1 MSRQTSSSRDL
12 VSLAKRMGYLQLFR
26 FGLVGVVLVS
36 ALAMP
41 SVVGSSFSTLAPVSA
56 AYAGLSALAEWLRRV
71 GGTRNLLALS
81 LMLLVD
87 GVFLAWVMHLTG
99 GVESPLLF
107 LLSAHIVAV
116 SLSVSYRSGL
126 KLALWHS
133 LLLVATHEAQAVGI
147 LSDNT
152 EPLPRLAAF
161 HVTALWVVAI
171 VTALFSAMNERELR
185 RRRRDLEALAEMAA
199 EMESVSTPADV
210 ASVLLTRVTEAFG
223 FRRGVVLGLH
233 DRAATILA
241 GMGETPEEPLR
252 RMDAALRTAWRGRH
266 PVLIRSLDAK
276 GDPWL
281 RRVLPDAVNVAIFPM
296 MADGQPIGALV
307 VERGGLPRVQRRMV
321 VAAEQ
326 FASHAALA
334 LRNAWL
340 QQRVQHLAE
349 RDPLTGACNRR
360 TFERELARHLA
371 HSKRS
376 GEPLSLA
383 MFDIDH
389 FKQHNDRF
397 GHQAGDEVLRRTV
410 SALTTSSRSIDTVAR
425 YGGEE
430 FAVILPGLGGAEAI
444 SAVERLRGAVA
455 AQPGDVPVTASAG
468 VATYPMNAR
477 DAESLIRYADE
488 ALYESKAQGR
498 DRSTRSRRRGG
509 VTAPRRERT
518 LSS

>member
-1 MSRQTSSSRDL
+1 
-12 VSLAKRMGYLQLFR
+12 MGYLQLFR
-26 FGLVGVVLVS
+26 FGLVGLVLIS
-36 ALAMP
+36 AAVTP
-41 SVVGSSFSTLAPVSA
+41 SVVGSSLGTLAPVSA
-56 AYAGLSALAEWLRRV
+56 AYAGLSALAEWLRRI
-71 GGTRNLLALS
+71 GGTRNLLALT

-107 LLSAHIVAV
+107 LLSAHIIAV

-133 LLLVATHEAQAVGI
+133 LLLVATHEAQAFGI
-147 LSDNT
+147 LAGNT
-152 EPLPRLAAF
+152 ERLPRLAAF
-161 HVTALWVVAI
+161 RVTALWVFAI
-171 VTALFSAMNERELR
+171 VTAIFSALNERELR
-185 RRRRDLEALAEMAA
+185 RRRRDLEALAEMAT
-199 EMESVSTPADV
+199 ELESASAPSDV
-210 ASVLLTRVTEAFG
+210 ARVLLSRVTEAFG

-233 DRAATILA
+233 ERAATILA
-241 GMGETPEEPLR
+241 GIGETPEEPLR
-252 RMDAALRTAWRGRH
+252 RMDAALRTAWRSRQ
-266 PVLIRSLDAK
+266 PVLVRSLDEK
-276 GDPWL
+276 HDPWL
-281 RRVLPDAVNVAIFPM
+281 RRVLPDAANIAIFPM

-307 VERGGLPRVQRRMV
+307 VERGGVPRVQRRMV
-321 VAAEQ
+321 AAAEQ

-340 QQRVQHLAE
+340 QERVQHLAE

-389 FKQHNDRF
+389 FKQINDRF
-397 GHQAGDEVLRRTV
+397 GHQAGDDVLRRAV
-410 SALTTSSRSIDTVAR
+410 SALTTSSRSFDTVAR

-430 FAVILPGLGGAEAI
+430 FAVIMPGLAPGEAL
-444 SAVERLRGAVA
+444 SAVERLRGSIA
-455 AQPGDVPVTASAG
+455 ASAKDVPVTASAG
-468 VATYPMNAR
+468 VAAYPVNAG
-477 DAESLIRYADE
+477 DAESLIRCADE
-488 ALYESKAQGR
+488 ALYASKEQGR

-509 VTAPRRERT
+509 VQSASREPT
-518 LSS
+518 LTP